1 MRLKR
6 LTPNKPRHGL
16 GEYGKQRQRAPLN
29 AGEHMP
35 QRIETG
41 YDDRKGYG
49 DSPERRNGEHK
60 GKLPGGDTRRREGAE
75 GNSKGSPPPG
85 VKNQKAVRG
94 NPDSHMGDAGRGGSG
109 RHGKG
114 DNFKGKAT
122 PMTEE
127 PSHSWFERL
136 GSD

>member
-60 GKLPGGDTRRREGAE
+60 GKLPGGDTRRRHGAE
-75 GNSKGSPPPG
+75 GNSEGSPPPG
-85 VKNQKAVRG
+85 VKAKKGVRG
-94 NPDSHMGDAGRGGSG
+94 NPDSHMGDAGRGGTG
-109 RHGKG
+109 RV
-114 DNFKGKAT
+114 GKADSYKGRPT
-122 PMTEE
+122 GYPEDVTHEA
-127 PSHSWFERL
+127 FEKL
-136 GSD
+136 GAD